1 MHIRRI
7 ELTNFRNYEKIK
19 LENLDNINIDEA
31 LKNNHQ
37 LRHPAIMPP
46 KREQFFKE
54 IKKGRNYNAVI
65 ARIYPKICLKQKIKN
80 MIFVFRNSKKMS

>member
-1 MHIRRI
+1 
-7 ELTNFRNYEKIK
+7 
-19 LENLDNINIDEA
+19 
-31 LKNNHQ
+31 
-37 LRHPAIMPP
+37 MPP

-54 IKKGRNYNAVI
+54 IKKERNYNAVI

>member
-1 MHIRRI
+1 MALFKVEISGVNTTQLPL
-7 ELTNFRNYEKIK
+7 LTNEEKTE
-19 LENLDNINIDEA
+19 L
-31 LKNNHQ
+31 
-37 LRHPAIMPP
+37 
-46 KREQFFKE
+46 FKE

>member
-1 MHIRRI
+1 
-7 ELTNFRNYEKIK
+7 
-19 LENLDNINIDEA
+19 
-31 LKNNHQ
+31 
-37 LRHPAIMPP
+37 MPP

-80 MIFVFRNSKKMS
+80 MIFVFRNSKKMSWHLLLHDSTGLKNLIGVLLSDGTLWELQTAL